1 MIVFVIYKKTI
12 NKGVVN
18 KISYKNHIA
27 KLHIGFIL
35 IMKYSE
41 SVQLGHLQCTMK
53 NSRLLKYRSFYHQ
66 ILCNIRMLL

>member
-1 MIVFVIYKKTI
+1 MIMFVIYKKTI

-35 IMKYSE
+35 MKYSE
-41 SVQLGHLQCTMK
+41 SVQLGHLQCTYEK
-53 NSRLLKYRSFYHQ
+53 L
-66 ILCNIRMLL
+66 

>member
-1 MIVFVIYKKTI
+1 MKRNAFKSYMIVFVIYKKTI

-41 SVQLGHLQCTMK
+41 SVQLGHLQCTYEK
-53 NSRLLKYRSFYHQ
+53 F
-66 ILCNIRMLL
+66 

>member
-1 MIVFVIYKKTI
+1 MIMFVIYKKTI

-41 SVQLGHLQCTMK
+41 SVQLGHLQCTYEK
-53 NSRLLKYRSFYHQ
+53 F
-66 ILCNIRMLL
+66 

>member
-12 NKGVVN
+12 NKRVVN

-41 SVQLGHLQCTMK
+41 SVQLGHLQCTYEK
-53 NSRLLKYRSFYHQ
+53 F
-66 ILCNIRMLL
+66 